1 MVCSQLIGGRGRG
14 RGRAGTIMITP
25 WGIWALPSQF
35 SNYGRDWKE
44 APRNARSRKVS
55 ERASE
60 SVLKTREGRR
70 RGTARATVASVLGV
84 RPSIVHARA
93 RPIIIPCAFLR
104 PRGYLFVRNY
114 APTAPLVAVA
124 AVTVTATAVGSNAAI
139 FYRRP
144 SVVQLQ
150 RAGQPA
156 APTAFNSSPRSL
168 SFHPAPSD
176 KLVLM

>member
-55 ERASE
+55 ERASQ
-60 SVLKTREGRR
+60 SLKREKGGGGGRR
-70 RGTARATVASVLGV
+70 ARDGRV
-84 RPSIVHARA
+84 RPWCPSVH
-93 RPIIIPCAFLR
+93 R
-104 PRGYLFVRNY
+104 PRPRPTHHHSVRLSSP
-114 APTAPLVAVA
+114 AWVFICPQLRTHRTP
-124 AVTVTATAVGSNAAI
+124 VTVTATAVGSNAAI